1 MYDMNVDII
10 PTSTKNSVV
19 GNKSGSI
26 YDRVKR
32 NYEYFC
38 IFKMQTFFFP
48 ITDIYPFK
56 LAIPLLASIAAWQ
69 PLLQEET
76 DIQQFRDSVE

>member
-1 MYDMNVDII
+1 MNTFVYL
-10 PTSTKNSVV
+10 KC
-19 GNKSGSI
+19 KH
-26 YDRVKR
+26 
-32 NYEYFC
+32 
-38 IFKMQTFFFP
+38 FFFP

-69 PLLQEET
+69 LLLQEET